1 MASIWGKQL
10 TISLFGESHGP
21 GIGVVIDGVPPGE
34 PLDMQAIS
42 AFIARRAPGR
52 TPWSSQRREPDAPR
66 IISGIY
72 KGQTTGTPLCALI
85 ENKDTR
91 PQDYTY
97 QADVLRP
104 SHADF
109 TGMVRYRGASDPRG
123 GGHFSGRLTAP
134 LCFAGAI
141 CKQMLERRGITI
153 AARVSELGNI
163 LDAPIDNAAPDVK
176 HLRTIGDKD
185 FPVLDDEKGQRMIA
199 AVERARLEGDSLGG
213 IVQCFVLGL
222 PAGVGDPMFG
232 GVESCLASILYG
244 IPAVKAISFGD
255 GFATCR
261 RSGSENNDTF
271 YVNEAGMLR
280 TRTNHEGGI
289 NGGITNGMPVV
300 FDVGI
305 KPTPSIALPRQSVN
319 IKTMQAETRITQGRH
334 DPCIVPRAAVAV
346 EAATAVALLDLM
358 LVAYGVQGFCE
369 MEVQHE

>member
-1 MASIWGKQL
+1 MASTWGKQL

-21 GIGVVIDGVPPGE
+21 GIGVVIDGVPAGE

-42 AFIARRAPGR
+42 AFMARRAPGR
-52 TPWSSQRREPDAPR
+52 TPWSSRRREPDAPR

-72 KGQTTGTPLCALI
+72 QGRTTGTPISVLI
-85 ENKDTR
+85 ENEDAR
-91 PQDYTY
+91 PHDYTY
-97 QADVLRP
+97 QTDVLRP

-109 TGMVRYRGASDPRG
+109 TGMVRYLGANDPRG

-141 CKQMLERRGITI
+141 CKQMLQRRGITI
-153 AARVSELGNI
+153 ASRVRELGNI
-163 LDAPIDNAAPDVK
+163 LDAPIDTAAPNVQQ
-176 HLRTIGDKD
+176 LRAIGNKD
-185 FPVLDDEKGQRMIA
+185 FPVLDDEKGQQMIA
-199 AVERARLEGDSLGG
+199 AVEGARLEGDSLGG
-213 IVQCFVLGL
+213 IVQCFALGL
-222 PAGVGDPMFG
+222 PAGIGDPMFG

-244 IPAVKAISFGD
+244 IPAVKAVSFGD
-255 GFATCR
+255 GFAACR
-261 RSGSENNDTF
+261 RRGSENNDTF
-271 YVNEAGMLR
+271 YVNEVGLLR
-280 TRTNHEGGI
+280 THTNHEGGI

-305 KPTPSIALPRQSVN
+305 KPTPSIGLPQQSVD
-319 IKTMQAETRITQGRH
+319 IKTMQAQTRVTQGRH

-346 EAATAVALLDLM
+346 EAATAVALMDLM